1 MGGTATWA
9 RAAAGQEAMDN
20 ASLAA
25 AFEEIATLKELQG
38 EDGFRSQAFRNTA
51 RRLET
56 LTQSA
61 AELFRAGTIKDAV
74 SSLGKT
80 QLEVIGQLVAG
91 EPCPTLDDLRARTPP
106 GHLEMLRIPGVGPKK
121 VRALHLELGIT
132 TLPELA
138 AACEAGRVAAIKG
151 FGAKTSEKILQGIAF
166 VTTSGR
172 RVRLDQAL
180 ELAASLIGRVR
191 AVPGVGRAELAGSLR
206 RRRETVK
213 DIDIVATADDPA
225 ALIAAFVSGPG
236 VKSIVGQGDTKASV
250 VLEAESSAGRL
261 SLGGKLGINA
271 DLRVVAPGQ
280 FPFALNYFTG
290 SKEHNVVLRQ
300 RAIDRGWRL
309 NEYELAG
316 CDAPI
321 AHEADIYR
329 ALGLAYVEPE
339 LREGT
344 GEDAA
349 AEAGSLPELVNA
361 ADIRGVFHNHTTA
374 SDGADTLEAM
384 ALAARDLGLEYLGI
398 GDHSQSLTVANG
410 LTPDRVRAQ
419 WREIDALNARLK
431 GVTVLKGTECD
442 ILPDGSLDFDDD
454 LLAGFDYVVAS
465 VHTHFGQTRE
475 EMTARICRALAHPRV
490 TMLGHATGR
499 LLLRRDA
506 YAVDLEAVIQAAA
519 RHGKMIEI
527 NANPMRLDLDWVH
540 CRRAREL
547 GVPLVINPD
556 AHSREEL
563 AYFTHGV
570 NVARRAWLSKGHV
583 YNTRPLQ
590 SVLADLQ
597 ARRG

>member
-1 MGGTATWA
+1 
-9 RAAAGQEAMDN
+9 MDN

-56 LTQSA
+56 LTLSA
-61 AELFRAGTIKDAV
+61 AELFRLGTIKDAV

-80 QLEVIGQLVAG
+80 QLEIIGQLASG
-91 EPCPTLDDLRARTPP
+91 QSCPVLDDLRARTPP

-138 AACEAGRVAAIKG
+138 AACQAGRVAAIKG

-166 VTTSGR
+166 VTSSGN

-180 ELAASLIGRVR
+180 GLAWTLLKGVR
-191 AVPGVGRAELAGSLR
+191 AVPGVGRAELAGSIR

-225 ALIAAFVSGPG
+225 ALVRAFVTGPG
-236 VKSIVGQGDTKASV
+236 VKTVTGQGDTKASV
-250 VLEAESSAGRL
+250 VLEAESTAGRL

-271 DLRVVAPGQ
+271 DLRVVTPAQ

-290 SKEHNVVLRQ
+290 SKEHNVHLRQ
-300 RAIDRGWRL
+300 RAIDLGWKL
-309 NEYELAG
+309 NEYGLAG
-316 CDAPI
+316 CGASI
-321 AHEADIYR
+321 ADEPGLYR
-329 ALGLAYVEPE
+329 ALGLAFVEPE
-339 LREGT
+339 LREDT
-344 GEDAA
+344 GEFAA
-349 AEAGSLPELVNA
+349 ALAGSLPDLVSVT
-361 ADIRGVFHNHTTA
+361 DIKGVFHNHTTA
-374 SDGADTLEAM
+374 SDGADSLEAM

-398 GDHSQSLTVANG
+398 GDHSQSLAVANG
-410 LTPDRVRAQ
+410 LSPDRVRAQ
-419 WREIDALNARLK
+419 WREIDALNARLA
-431 GVTVLKGTECD
+431 GITILKGTECD
-442 ILPDGSLDFDDD
+442 ILPDGSLDFDDS

-465 VHTHFGQTRE
+465 VHTHFGQSRE
-475 EMTARICRALAHPRV
+475 DMTARVCRALAHPLV

-499 LLLRRDA
+499 LLLRREA
-506 YAVDLEAVIQAAA
+506 YGIDLEAVIQTAA

-563 AYFTHGV
+563 AYFKCGV
-570 NVARRAWLSKGHV
+570 DVARRAWLTAKDV
-583 YNTRPLQ
+583 YNTRPAR
-590 SVLADLQ
+590 VIAEDLK

>member
-1 MGGTATWA
+1 
-9 RAAAGQEAMDN
+9 MDN

-38 EDGFRSQAFRNTA
+38 EDGFRSLAFRNTA
-51 RRLET
+51 RRIET
-56 LTQSA
+56 LPQSA

-91 EPCPTLDDLRARTPP
+91 ESCAILDDLRARTPP

-121 VRALHLELGIT
+121 VRALHIELGIT

-138 AACEAGRVAAIKG
+138 AACESGKVAAIKG

-166 VTTSGR
+166 VTSSGR
-172 RVRLDQAL
+172 RVRLDQAIG
-180 ELAASLIGRVR
+180 LAGALLDRLR
-191 AVPGVGRAELAGSLR
+191 AVEGVSRAEIAGSLR

-225 ALIAAFVSGPG
+225 ALIAAFVSVPG
-236 VKSIVGQGDTKASV
+236 VKSVIGQGDTMASI
-250 VLEAESSAGRL
+250 VLEAESSGGRL
-261 SLGGKLGINA
+261 SMGGKVGLNA

-290 SKEHNVVLRQ
+290 SKEHNVLLRQ

-316 CDAPI
+316 CDAAI
-321 AHEADIYR
+321 SHEADIYA
-329 ALGLAYVEPE
+329 ALGMAYVEPE

-349 AEAGSLPELVNA
+349 ASAGSLPALVRV

-384 ALAARDLGLEYLGI
+384 ARAAKALGLEYLGI

-410 LTPDRVRAQ
+410 LTPDRVLAQ
-419 WREIDALNARLK
+419 WKEIDALNARLS
-431 GVTVLKGTECD
+431 GITVLKGTECD
-442 ILPDGSLDFDDD
+442 ILPDGSLDFDDA

-475 EMTARICRALAHPRV
+475 EMTARICRALAHPAV

-499 LLLRRDA
+499 LLLRREA

-556 AHSREEL
+556 AHSTDEL
-563 AYFTHGV
+563 AYFSHGV
-570 NVARRAWLSKGHV
+570 DVARRAWLSAPEV

-590 SVLADLQ
+590 SVLADLK

>member
-1 MGGTATWA
+1 
-9 RAAAGQEAMDN
+9 
-20 ASLAA
+20 
-25 AFEEIATLKELQG
+25 
-38 EDGFRSQAFRNTA
+38 
-51 RRLET
+51 
-56 LTQSA
+56 
-61 AELFRAGTIKDAV
+61 V

-91 EPCPTLDDLRARTPP
+91 ESCAILDDLRARTPP

-121 VRALHLELGIT
+121 VRALHIELGIT

-138 AACEAGRVAAIKG
+138 AACESGKVAAIKG

-166 VTTSGR
+166 VTSSGR
-172 RVRLDQAL
+172 RVRLDQAIG
-180 ELAASLIGRVR
+180 LAGALLDRLR
-191 AVPGVGRAELAGSLR
+191 AVEGVTRAEIAGSLR

-225 ALIAAFVSGPG
+225 ALIAAFVSVPG
-236 VKSIVGQGDTKASV
+236 VKSVIGQGDTKASI
-250 VLEAESSAGRL
+250 VLEAESSGGRL
-261 SLGGKLGINA
+261 SMGGKVGLNA

-290 SKEHNVVLRQ
+290 SKEHNVLLRQ

-316 CDAPI
+316 CDAAI
-321 AHEADIYR
+321 SHEADIYA
-329 ALGLAYVEPE
+329 ALGMAYVEPE

-349 AEAGSLPELVNA
+349 ASAGSLPALVRV

-384 ALAARDLGLEYLGI
+384 ARAAKALGLEYLGI

-410 LTPDRVRAQ
+410 LTPDRVLAQ
-419 WREIDALNARLK
+419 WKEIDALNARLS
-431 GVTVLKGTECD
+431 GITVLKGTECD
-442 ILPDGSLDFDDD
+442 ILPDGSLDFDDA

-475 EMTARICRALAHPRV
+475 EMTARICRALAHPAV

-499 LLLRRDA
+499 LLLRREA

-556 AHSREEL
+556 AHSTDEL
-563 AYFTHGV
+563 AYFSHGV
-570 NVARRAWLSKGHV
+570 DVARRAWLSAPEV

-590 SVLADLQ
+590 SVLADLK

>member
-1 MGGTATWA
+1 
-9 RAAAGQEAMDN
+9 MDN

-51 RRLET
+51 RRIET
-56 LTQSA
+56 LPQSA

-91 EPCPTLDDLRARTPP
+91 ESCAILDDLRARTPP

-138 AACEAGRVAAIKG
+138 AACESGKVAAIKG

-172 RVRLDQAL
+172 RVRLDQAIGLAGALL
-180 ELAASLIGRVR
+180 ERLR
-191 AVPGVGRAELAGSLR
+191 AVEGVSRAEIAGSLR

-225 ALIAAFVSGPG
+225 ALIAAFVSVPG
-236 VKSIVGQGDTKASV
+236 VKSIVGQGDTKASI
-250 VLEAESSAGRL
+250 VLEAESSGGRL
-261 SLGGKLGINA
+261 SLGGKVGMNA

-290 SKEHNVVLRQ
+290 SKEHNVLLRQ

-316 CDAPI
+316 CDAAI
-321 AHEADIYR
+321 SHEADIYA

-349 AEAGSLPELVNA
+349 AADGSLPALVRV

-384 ALAARDLGLEYLGI
+384 ARAAKALGLEYLGI

-419 WREIDALNARLK
+419 WREIDALNARLA
-431 GVTVLKGTECD
+431 GITVLKGTECD
-442 ILPDGSLDFDDD
+442 ILPDGSLDFDDA

-475 EMTARICRALAHPRV
+475 EMTARICRALAHPAV

-499 LLLRRDA
+499 LLLRREA

-556 AHSREEL
+556 AHSTDEL
-563 AYFTHGV
+563 AYFSHGV
-570 NVARRAWLSKGHV
+570 NVARRAWLTAGEV
-583 YNTRPLQ
+583 YNTLGIGG
-590 SVLADLQ
+590 VVADLQ
-597 ARRG
+597 KRRG